1 MMDTMSVQKERP
13 APNIVLM
20 DGKIYAPPWIF
31 GADVAFRVL
40 DDSMTPHIG
49 SGFIVFVRNGKQ
61 VQGGQMGA
69 VEVDGKTYLCRI
81 FRDNRGLILVFDNR
95 KFERLEVHTAER
107 NASTIGPVAG
117 WLSLSDQE
125 RIQRERRSIYV

>member
-1 MMDTMSVQKERP
+1 MMDIMAGQKERP

-69 VEVDGKTYLCRI
+69 VYVDEQPYLGRI
-81 FRDNRGLILVFDNR
+81 WNDRRLLILVYDNR
-95 KFERLEVHTAER
+95 KFERQEIHKMER
-107 NASTIGPVAG
+107 RVFVVGPVAG
-117 WLSLSDQE
+117 WLSLEEQE
-125 RIQRERRSIYV
+125 RIKRGSIHI